1 MPLPAVTVA
10 PLRPHA
16 VANRQALLCATVAA
30 QALLVL
36 VRQLHATTH
45 QAVACHAATA
55 AAHQAGAV
63 YRAAVLVAAAHQAAG
78 AVYQATVRAAAAAA
92 AHRTRVVFRAAVR
105 VAVAHQAGAVY
116 RAAVRVAVAHQAG
129 AVYRAVVLV
138 AVAHQAAVDPVV
150 RVAAHL
156 AAHVVEVRA
165 VGRANCRIVYRK
177 RIGLGR
183 FFF

>member
-1 MPLPAVTVA
+1 MLLLLTTAMPLPAVTMA

-16 VANRQALLCATVAA
+16 VANRQVLLCATVAA

-36 VRQLHATTH
+36 VRQFHATTH

-55 AAHQAGAV
+55 AAHQA
-63 YRAAVLVAAAHQAAG
+63 AG
-78 AVYQATVRAAAAAA
+78 AVYQATVRAAA

-105 VAVAHQAGAVY
+105 AAVAHQAAGAVY

-138 AVAHQAAVDPVV
+138 AVAHQAAVDPAV

-165 VGRANCRIVYRK
+165 VERANCGIVYRK

>member
-1 MPLPAVTVA
+1 MSLPAVIVA
-10 PLRPHA
+10 PLRLHA
-16 VANRQALLCATVAA
+16 VANRQVLLCATVAA
-30 QALLVL
+30 QVLLVL

-55 AAHQAGAV
+55 AAHQARAV
-63 YRAAVLVAAAHQAAG
+63 YRAAALV
-78 AVYQATVRAAAAAA
+78 AA

-105 VAVAHQAGAVY
+105 AAVAHQAGAVY
-116 RAAVRVAVAHQAG
+116 RAA
-129 AVYRAVVLV
+129 VLV

-183 FFF
+183 FFFYILSYS

>member
-1 MPLPAVTVA
+1 MLLLLTTAMPLPAVTVV

-36 VRQLHATTH
+36 VRLPHATTH

-55 AAHQAGAV
+55 AAHQARAV
-63 YRAAVLVAAAHQAAG
+63 YRAAALVAAAHQAG
-78 AVYQATVRAAAAAA
+78 AVYQATVRAAAA

-105 VAVAHQAGAVY
+105 AAVAHQAAGAVY
-116 RAAVRVAVAHQAG
+116 RAA
-129 AVYRAVVLV
+129 VLV

-177 RIGLGR
+177 RIGRGR